1 MHQGDLLELSII
13 PSFGATIP
21 QNQFRIFTYGIEG
34 AKEEKI
40 YQGLQIAEPYSP
52 RISSDAQECGIK
64 VVWTNPHDVSETVT
78 IFPKDKGFHVFHPK
92 SVKK

>member
-34 AKEEKI
+34 DKEKKI

-52 RISSDAQECGIK
+52 RISSDAKECGIR
-64 VVWTNPHDVSETVT
+64 VVWMNPYDFTETVT
-78 IFPKDKGFHVFHPK
+78 IFPTDKKVHVFHPK
-92 SVKK
+92 AMKK